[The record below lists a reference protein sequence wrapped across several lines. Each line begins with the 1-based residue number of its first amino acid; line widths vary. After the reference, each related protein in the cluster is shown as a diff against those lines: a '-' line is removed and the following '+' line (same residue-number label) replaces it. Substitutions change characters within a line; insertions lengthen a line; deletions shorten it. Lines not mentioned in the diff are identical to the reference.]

1 MVTNRILYI
10 EDEPS
15 FQALASIMLDRAD
28 FSIEVASSAEEG
40 LEMALETRYD
50 LVLMDLCM
58 PGMDGFE
65 ATRRLKATERYDSVP
80 IVAVTG
86 LTSPQDVKRAYAA
99 GICDYIAKPFKR
111 NQLLD
116 VVYKHLSL
124 AACEEW

>member
-1 MVTNRILYI
+1 MATSRILYI
-10 EDEPS
+10 DDEPS
-15 FQALASIMLDRAD
+15 FRALVSIMLDRAE
-28 FSIEVASSAEEG
+28 FEVDVAASGEEG
-40 LEMALETRYD
+40 LEMAEETLYD
-50 LVLMDLCM
+50 LVLMDLSM
-58 PGMDGFE
+58 AGVDGFE
-65 ATRRLKATERYDSVP
+65 ATHRLKATRRYDAVP

-86 LTSPQDVKRAYAA
+86 LTNPEAVKRAYAS

>member
-1 MVTNRILYI
+1 MNRILYV

-15 FQALASIMLDRAD
+15 FQALVTIMLDRAD
-28 FSIEVASSAEEG
+28 FEVDVAGSGDEG
-40 LEMALETRYD
+40 LIKALSVPYD

-58 PGMDGFE
+58 PGTDGFA
-65 ATRRLKATERYDSVP
+65 ATRRLKQTDRYNSVP

-86 LTSPQDVKRAYAA
+86 LTSPDDIRMAYQA
-99 GICDYIAKPFKR
+99 GVCDYIAKPFKR

>member
-1 MVTNRILYI
+1 MNRILYV

-15 FQALASIMLDRAD
+15 FQALVSIMLDRAD
-28 FSIEVASSAEEG
+28 FGVDVAASGEEG
-40 LEMALETRYD
+40 LIKALATPYD
-50 LVLMDLCM
+50 LILMDLCM

-65 ATRRLKATERYDSVP
+65 ATRRLKQTDRYNSVP

-86 LTSPQDVKRAYAA
+86 LTSPEDVKRAYSA

-116 VVYKHLSL
+116 LVYKHLSL
-124 AACEEW
+124 AACED

>member
-1 MVTNRILYI
+1 MNKILYI

-15 FQALASIMLDRAD
+15 FQALVTIMLDRAEFEVD
-28 FSIEVASSAEEG
+28 VASSGEEG
-40 LEMALETRYD
+40 RVKATSARYD
-50 LVLMDLCM
+50 LILMDLCM
-58 PGMDGFE
+58 PGIDGFE
-65 ATRRLKATERYDSVP
+65 VTRRLKHTDMYNSVP

-86 LTSPQDVKRAYAA
+86 LTSPDDVKRAYSA

-116 VVYKHLSL
+116 MVYKHLSL

>member
-1 MVTNRILYI
+1 MNRILYV

-15 FQALASIMLDRAD
+15 FQALVSIMLDRAD
-28 FSIEVASSAEEG
+28 FGVDVAGSGEEG
-40 LEMALETRYD
+40 LIKALATPYD
-50 LVLMDLCM
+50 LILMDLCM

-65 ATRRLKATERYDSVP
+65 ATRRLKQTDRYNSVP

-86 LTSPQDVKRAYAA
+86 LTSPEDVKRAYSA

-116 VVYKHLSL
+116 LVYKHLSL
-124 AACEEW
+124 AACED